1 MRQFGI
7 GQSMRR
13 VEDQRFIK
21 GAGRYTDDLSFDGQ
35 LYAAFL
41 RAPLAHGDLVALDVA
56 AARSFPGVELVLT
69 HEDMTAA
76 GIGPVPCHV
85 KLPGMVK
92 KDRPIFVSGRVRYAG
107 EPVAM
112 VVATS
117 FAAAR
122 EAVDLIIADYDDR
135 DAVADCEQ
143 ALLETA
149 PQLYEDAPG
158 NRSFTWETGDP
169 ALVEQAFEQ
178 AAHIST
184 IEITNNRVAPNS
196 MEPRAINARFDEAS
210 GFEVHIGTQGVAGI
224 LNGFCNLLGIDADRI
239 RVCTPDVGGGFG
251 MKAFMFSE
259 YLPVMQAARLL
270 QKPLKWTCDRSEA
283 FLSDTHGRD
292 LKSTADMAF
301 DPEGRILGYRIRTIA
316 NMGACLSNFGPAI
329 ATLAPLQVAPGP
341 YHIPAFHQQVTGV
354 YTNSAPVDAYRGAGR
369 PEAAYLLERLIH
381 QGAMD
386 LGLSQDEIRR
396 RNFVRADQM
405 PYKNVTG
412 AIYDSGDFTG
422 NMHDAMARADWAGF
436 ATRRQQATEHGLL
449 RGLGMAYYVECTLG
463 DPMEEID
470 ISFDPKAGRVSVSVG
485 TQSNGQGHETAY
497 AQVFADRL
505 GIDPY
510 QVDILQGDS
519 AIKNTG
525 GGTGGSRSLQMIGN
539 ACIAAGDSVIER
551 GKEVM
556 AHLYEASPDDIRF
569 EDGFFELSG
578 TNRRLGVFEL
588 ADEAAKADLPQALAR
603 GLDLSASYTK
613 SASTFPN
620 GCHIAEVEIDPQ
632 TGVVAVKRYTVVDDF
647 GTVIN
652 PMLVAGQVH
661 GGVVQGIGQAL
672 GEDVIYDENAQL
684 LSGSFMDYPMPK
696 AGDMPVIDF
705 SYNEI
710 PCQTNPL
717 GLKGCGEAGTIG
729 ACPSVMIAILDAL
742 APKGVKALDM
752 PATPFAIWSAIN
764 KAEAKAA

>member
-1 MRQFGI
+1 
-7 GQSMRR
+7 
-13 VEDQRFIK
+13 
-21 GAGRYTDDLSFDGQ
+21 
-35 LYAAFL
+35 
-41 RAPLAHGDLVALDVA
+41 
-56 AARSFPGVELVLT
+56 
-69 HEDMTAA
+69 
-76 GIGPVPCHV
+76 
-85 KLPGMVK
+85 
-92 KDRPIFVSGRVRYAG
+92 
-107 EPVAM
+107 
-112 VVATS
+112 
-117 FAAAR
+117 
-122 EAVDLIIADYDDR
+122 
-135 DAVADCEQ
+135 
-143 ALLETA
+143 
-149 PQLYEDAPG
+149 
-158 NRSFTWETGDP
+158 
-169 ALVEQAFEQ
+169 
-178 AAHIST
+178 
-184 IEITNNRVAPNS
+184 
-196 MEPRAINARFDEAS
+196 
-210 GFEVHIGTQGVAGI
+210 
-224 LNGFCNLLGIDADRI
+224 
-239 RVCTPDVGGGFG
+239 
-251 MKAFMFSE
+251 
-259 YLPVMQAARLL
+259 MQAARLL

-556 AHLYEASPDDIRF
+556 AHLYEASPMI
-569 EDGFFELSG
+569 S
-578 TNRRLGVFEL
+578 
-588 ADEAAKADLPQALAR
+588 AL
-603 GLDLSASYTK
+603 K
-613 SASTFPN
+613 
-620 GCHIAEVEIDPQ
+620 
-632 TGVVAVKRYTVVDDF
+632 
-647 GTVIN
+647 
-652 PMLVAGQVH
+652 M
-661 GGVVQGIGQAL
+661 
-672 GEDVIYDENAQL
+672 
-684 LSGSFMDYPMPK
+684 
-696 AGDMPVIDF
+696 DF
-705 SYNEI
+705 SSFQAPIAVWEFLNWPMKPPKPICPKLWRGGSICRQAI
-710 PCQTNPL
+710 PNPHPHFPM
-717 GLKGCGEAGTIG
+717 A
-729 ACPSVMIAILDAL
+729 AISPRWKSI
-742 APKGVKALDM
+742 PKPVL
-752 PATPFAIWSAIN
+752 WRSSAIRWWMIS
-764 KAEAKAA
+764 EPL